1 MGSGGEFAETSK
13 YRLIFKLITKLKNTK
28 LTRHFLYMLLYDG
41 FILLN
46 MNSKKK
52 AQELFDKHGFE
63 IANSIIDT
71 MLDENLPEFNQSKI
85 DFWLD
90 VKNDLKRISLAI
102 AS

>member
-1 MGSGGEFAETSK
+1 M
-13 YRLIFKLITKLKNTK
+13 
-28 LTRHFLYMLLYDG
+28 HCYMMA
-41 FILLN
+41 FIPLN

-52 AQELFDKHGFE
+52 AQELFEKHGFE

-90 VKNDLKRISLAI
+90 VKNDLKRVALAV

>member
-1 MGSGGEFAETSK
+1 
-13 YRLIFKLITKLKNTK
+13 
-28 LTRHFLYMLLYDG
+28 
-41 FILLN
+41 

-52 AQELFDKHGFE
+52 AQELFEKHGFE

-71 MLDENLPEFNQSKI
+71 MLDENLSEFNQSKI

-90 VKNDLKRISLAI
+90 VKNDLKRVFLAV

>member
-1 MGSGGEFAETSK
+1 MSK
-13 YRLIFKLITKLKNTK
+13 ELKQKTKPV
-28 LTRHFLYMLLYDG
+28 
-41 FILLN
+41 
-46 MNSKKK
+46 SKKL
-52 AQELFDKHGFE
+52 QEFINSIAT

-90 VKNDLKRISLAI
+90 VKNDLKRVSLSV

>member
-1 MGSGGEFAETSK
+1 MYFYFCVVWSLFLFLFLFLHMFLFIIKRFEIYLYTEI
-13 YRLIFKLITKLKNTK
+13 IFPT
-28 LTRHFLYMLLYDG
+28 
-41 FILLN
+41 
-46 MNSKKK
+46 
-52 AQELFDKHGFE
+52 EKHGFE

-90 VKNDLKRISLAI
+90 VKNDLKRVSLAI

>member
-1 MGSGGEFAETSK
+1 
-13 YRLIFKLITKLKNTK
+13 
-28 LTRHFLYMLLYDG
+28 
-41 FILLN
+41 

-52 AQELFDKHGFE
+52 AQELFEKHGFE

-90 VKNDLKRISLAI
+90 VKNALKKYKKEKLVYLLETGLESHII
-102 AS
+102 PNK

>member
-1 MGSGGEFAETSK
+1 MLCIYTSN
-13 YRLIFKLITKLKNTK
+13 IIKLLKNQK
-28 LTRHFLYMLLYDG
+28 IKLYDG
-41 FILLN
+41 FITLN

-52 AQELFDKHGFE
+52 AQELFEKHGFE

-90 VKNDLKRISLAI
+90 VKNDLKRVSLAV

>member
-1 MGSGGEFAETSK
+1 
-13 YRLIFKLITKLKNTK
+13 
-28 LTRHFLYMLLYDG
+28 
-41 FILLN
+41 

-71 MLDENLPEFNQSKI
+71 MLYENLPEFNQSKI

-90 VKNDLKRISLAI
+90 VKNDLKRVSLAV

>member
-1 MGSGGEFAETSK
+1 VLCIYTSN
-13 YRLIFKLITKLKNTK
+13 IIKLLKNQK
-28 LTRHFLYMLLYDG
+28 IKLYDG
-41 FILLN
+41 FITLN

-52 AQELFDKHGFE
+52 AQELFEKHGFE

-90 VKNDLKRISLAI
+90 VKNDLKRVSLAV

>member
-1 MGSGGEFAETSK
+1 MKAYVFPGQGAQFTGMGK
-13 YRLIFKLITKLKNTK
+13 D
-28 LTRHFLYMLLYDG
+28 LYE
-41 FILLN
+41 
-46 MNSKKK
+46 NSPL
-52 AQELFDKHGFE
+52 AQELFEKHGFE

-90 VKNDLKRISLAI
+90 VKNDLKRISLAV

>member
-1 MGSGGEFAETSK
+1 M
-13 YRLIFKLITKLKNTK
+13 
-28 LTRHFLYMLLYDG
+28 LYDG
-41 FILLN
+41 FIPLN

-52 AQELFDKHGFE
+52 AQELFEKHGFE

-90 VKNDLKRISLAI
+90 VKNDLKRVSLSV

>member
-1 MGSGGEFAETSK
+1 
-13 YRLIFKLITKLKNTK
+13 
-28 LTRHFLYMLLYDG
+28 MLLYDG
-41 FILLN
+41 FIPLN

-52 AQELFDKHGFE
+52 AQELFEKHGFA
-63 IANSIIDT
+63 ISNQIIDT

-90 VKNDLKRISLAI
+90 VKNDLKRVSLAV

>member
-1 MGSGGEFAETSK
+1 MNITINLLEVASELAHEVVCAKFEDDESAIYHSTTDTTTS
-13 YRLIFKLITKLKNTK
+13 YTE
-28 LTRHFLYMLLYDG
+28 
-41 FILLN
+41 
-46 MNSKKK
+46 K
-52 AQELFDKHGFE
+52 AQELFEKHGFE

-90 VKNDLKRISLAI
+90 VKNDLKRVALAV